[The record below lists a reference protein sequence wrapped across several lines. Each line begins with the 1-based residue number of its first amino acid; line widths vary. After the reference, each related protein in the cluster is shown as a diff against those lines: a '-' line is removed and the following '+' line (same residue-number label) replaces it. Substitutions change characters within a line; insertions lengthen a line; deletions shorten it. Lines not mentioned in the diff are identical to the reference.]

1 MVGGVGTA
9 VYLATGDRLVAY
21 LALLLATGLNHLDG
35 LADVADALVVRDR
48 ESPGRF
54 LKTPIGVLPGF
65 SPW

>member
-1 MVGGVGTA
+1 M
-9 VYLATGDRLVAY
+9 AY

-35 LADVADALVVRDR
+35 LADVAAALVVRDR

-65 SPW
+65 SPWWRLWR